1 MDIRVYEPSDNND
14 SEQINKLL
22 LNTVAHSTYGQ
33 FISMRFSF
41 QHEVNTVKV
50 VKVAQT
56 LAYTQCAADGR
67 KKMERVLPWIHS
79 LQIFNKLWASYRLYL
94 LANARKGL
102 RMDMKPKNM
111 IMNMDAFFGSAHYT
125 FFPPTITWCH
135 LNAYWPRALTSADKN
150 VYHIKKSKFWTN
162 TKFNYG
168 LQRKKAH
175 KCRQEKMTPKI
186 AKVHRQTG
194 CWLDYSTEYT
204 WSAYQLNLNG
214 CAVER
219 TWFTLIYSN

>member
-1 MDIRVYEPSDNND
+1 MCGGWKKKKWSVYYHE
-14 SEQINKLL
+14 
-22 LNTVAHSTYGQ
+22 
-33 FISMRFSF
+33 FIVCKFPTNFGHHIDYICWLMLGRAWEWTWNRKTWLWIWMHFLAAL
-41 QHEVNTVKV
+41 T
-50 VKVAQT
+50 T
-56 LAYTQCAADGR
+56 L
-67 KKMERVLPWIHS
+67 
-79 LQIFNKLWASYRLYL
+79 
-94 LANARKGL
+94 
-102 RMDMKPKNM
+102 
-111 IMNMDAFFGSAHYT
+111 

-135 LNAYWPRALTSADKN
+135 SNAYWPRALTSADKN